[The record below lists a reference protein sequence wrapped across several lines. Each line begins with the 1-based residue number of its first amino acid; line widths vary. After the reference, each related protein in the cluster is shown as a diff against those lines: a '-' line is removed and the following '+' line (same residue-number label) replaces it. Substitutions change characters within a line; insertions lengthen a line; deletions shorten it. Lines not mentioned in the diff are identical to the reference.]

1 MPVKRIVSVLT
12 LSFNCFSM
20 AVPALLTFPDTVDWA
35 KTVEPYI
42 PQLYELP
49 SKLLDVLQSRQSI
62 TDLYLQT
69 NPLISGLGISI
80 VLGAVFLVV
89 AEVNKNYS
97 QVDRCWSILPTFYI
111 AHFDLWARLSGIESQ
126 RIDAI
131 LLFST
136 LWSIRLTFNYW
147 RKGGYQI
154 GSEDYR
160 WEIIQSKV
168 PWWAFSLLNITFI
181 SFIQSVLLFS
191 LAAPAYPILLST
203 QFQPGLTVTDI
214 AFLIFQ
220 VVLVTTEWFADQ
232 QQWDFQNA
240 KREYQASSKV
250 APGFAEEDLKRG
262 FITSGLWAW
271 SRHPNFAVEQSIWLT
286 LGVWSIVTAEVPY
299 AWTLVP
305 GFSLVLLFQGSTWLT
320 ELITAGKYSE
330 YKEYQKQV
338 GMFAPNLLGFG
349 PYRPPQRTEALKDKK
364 QK

>member
-1 MPVKRIVSVLT
+1 
-12 LSFNCFSM
+12 M
-20 AVPALLTFPDTVDWA
+20 AVPALLSFQDTIDWS

-49 SKLLDVLQSRQSI
+49 SKLLDVLQSRQNVV
-62 TDLYLQT
+62 DLYLQT

-80 VLGAVFLVV
+80 LLGAVFLVV
-89 AEVNKNYS
+89 AEINKNYS
-97 QVDRCWSILPTFYI
+97 QVDRCWSILPTLYI
-111 AHFDLWARLSGIESQ
+111 AHFDLWARLSGISSQ
-126 RIDAI
+126 RIDVL

-168 PWWAFSLLNITFI
+168 PWWAFTLLNITFI

-191 LAAPAYPILLST
+191 LAAPTYPILLSI
-203 QFQPGLTVTDI
+203 QFQPDLTWSDI
-214 AFLIFQ
+214 IFTIFQ
-220 VVLVTTEWFADQ
+220 VGLVTTEWFADQ

-240 KREYQASSKV
+240 KKEYQATGKV
-250 APGFAEEDLKRG
+250 PQGFAEDDLKRG

-286 LGVWSIVTAEVPY
+286 LGVWSLVAAEVPY
-299 AWTLVP
+299 AWTLIP
-305 GFSLVLLFQGSTWLT
+305 GFSLVSLFQGSTWLT
-320 ELITAGKYSE
+320 ELITAGKYPA
-330 YKEYQKQV
+330 YKDYQRQV
-338 GMFAPNLLGFG
+338 GMFAPNILGFG
-349 PYRPPQRTEALKDKK
+349 PYRPPQPQTKALKEKK
-364 QK
+364 KK

>member
-1 MPVKRIVSVLT
+1 
-12 LSFNCFSM
+12 M
-20 AVPALLTFPDTVDWA
+20 AVPSLLSFPDTIDWS

-49 SKLLDVLQSRQSI
+49 SKLLDVLQSRQSVL
-62 TDLYLQT
+62 DLYLKT
-69 NPLISGLGISI
+69 NPLISGLGLSI
-80 VLGAVFLVV
+80 VFGAIFLVV
-89 AEVNKNYS
+89 AEINKNYS

-111 AHFDLWARLSGIESQ
+111 AHFDLWARLSGISSQ
-126 RIDAI
+126 RLDAI

-147 RKGGYQI
+147 RKGGYQV

-160 WEIIQSKV
+160 WEIIQGKV
-168 PWWAFSLLNITFI
+168 PAWAFTILNITFI

-191 LAAPAYPILLST
+191 LAAPAYPILLSI
-203 QFQPGLTVTDI
+203 QFQPDLSLSDI

-220 VVLVTTEWFADQ
+220 IGLVTTEWFADQ

-240 KREYQASSKV
+240 KREYQATGKV
-250 APGFAEEDLKRG
+250 PQGFAADDLNRG

-299 AWTLVP
+299 AWTLIP
-305 GFSLVLLFQGSTWLT
+305 GFSLVALFQGSTWLT

-330 YKEYQKQV
+330 YKEYQRQV

-349 PYRPPQRTEALKDKK
+349 PYNPPPRTSTLKAKK